1 MSQQLELLVRA
12 LIIKDRKILVCQ
24 TGGRDYF
31 FLPGGHIE
39 FGETMQDALRR
50 ELYEEM
56 EAKVVRA
63 QFIGGIEN
71 LFDQDGEKKHEV
83 SFVFQVD
90 IDIAAIVSKEEHIS
104 FLWFTIDEFING
116 NVVPPAL
123 KDAIIAWTAEKEPF
137 FVEEKTNR

>member
-1 MSQQLELLVRA
+1 MANELELLVRA

-24 TGGRDYF
+24 TSGRDYY

-50 ELYEEM
+50 ELLEEM
-56 EAKVVRA
+56 GARIIRA

-71 LFDQDGEKKHEV
+71 LFEQDGEKKHEV

-90 IDIAAIVSKEEHIS
+90 IDANEIMAKEEHIS
-104 FLWFTIDEFING
+104 FFWFTIDEFING
-116 NVVPPAL
+116 NFVPPAL